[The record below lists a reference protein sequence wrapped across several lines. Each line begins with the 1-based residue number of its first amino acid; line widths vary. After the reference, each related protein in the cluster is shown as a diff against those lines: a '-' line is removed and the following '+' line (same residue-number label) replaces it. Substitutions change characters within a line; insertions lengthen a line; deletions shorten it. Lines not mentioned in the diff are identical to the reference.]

1 MSEVIRVNKDV
12 KQRLI
17 KISAELQL
25 NRAKRVSLNETIAF
39 LIDFYDK
46 DKEPKKESLTTS
58 ISFRFYQRYSRGIY
72 EV

>member
-25 NRAKRVSLNETIAF
+25 NKAKRVSLNETIAF

-46 DKEPKKESLTTS
+46 DKEPKKSP
-58 ISFRFYQRYSRGIY
+58 
-72 EV
+72 